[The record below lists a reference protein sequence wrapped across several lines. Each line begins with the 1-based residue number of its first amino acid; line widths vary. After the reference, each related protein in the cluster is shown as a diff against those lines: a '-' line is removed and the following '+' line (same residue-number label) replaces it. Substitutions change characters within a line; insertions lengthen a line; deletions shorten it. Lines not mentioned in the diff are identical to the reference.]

1 MAQTLTAD
9 DFAGITG
16 ILQQILS
23 NDNEQRK
30 AAEAQLNVAK
40 SEQTEKYAV
49 LMASILHPDQSSVSD
64 EAKSLAAVILRRN
77 VSTEAIDAADLAN

>member
-1 MAQTLTAD
+1 MAQNLTPD
-9 DFAGITG
+9 DFAGIAA

-40 SEQTEKYAV
+40 SEQTDKYAM
-49 LMASILHPDQSSVSD
+49 LMAQILHPSQS
-64 EAKSLAAVILRRN
+64 
-77 VSTEAIDAADLAN
+77 